1 MLATLA
7 PAVFVVLW
15 STGFVVARAI
25 APYADPNLYLLAR
38 FGGTALLFAGAA
50 LVARVRWPTGRELG
64 KHLFA
69 GALLQGVYLGAGY
82 WAVAQGLSAGAM
94 ALLGALQPLLTAAL
108 AARLFGETLSPRRW
122 AGMGLGLAGVALVL
136 APKLGVAVHAG
147 AGAAGAISSAAS
159 GGLAGSAGSHAP
171 SWVVVTVAITAVC
184 AITAGTLYQKTSLAQ
199 ADIRSASAVQNL
211 GAAIVAALLATALG
225 EHRWV
230 ASTTLWVS
238 LAWGVLMLSGVGL
251 TLLVWM
257 VRRGDAA
264 RATAL
269 LFLAP
274 PLAALEGY
282 IGFGETLL
290 PVQIAGFALALAGV
304 AIARRGDASRA
315 EPARTAA
322 GDRASC

>member
-1 MLATLA
+1 VFASLA

-82 WAVAQGLSAGAM
+82 WAVARGLSAGVM
-94 ALLGALQPLLTAAL
+94 ALLGALQPLVTAAL

-122 AGMGLGLAGVALVL
+122 AGMGLGLAGVVLVL
-136 APKLGVAVHAG
+136 APKLGASTG
-147 AGAAGAISSAAS
+147 SAAS
-159 GGLAGSAGSHAP
+159 AAAHAAAGQTP
-171 SWVVVTVAITAVC
+171 PWLVVTAALVAIC
-184 AITAGTLYQKTSLAQ
+184 AITAGTLYQKTSLSQ

-211 GAAIVAALLATALG
+211 GAAIVAAGLAAALG
-225 EHRWV
+225 EHRWIP
-230 ASTTLWVS
+230 SPTLWIS
-238 LAWGVLMLSGVGL
+238 LAWGVLMLSGAGV

-257 VRRGDAA
+257 VRRGDTA

-274 PLAALEGY
+274 PLAALESY

-290 PVQIAGFALALAGV
+290 PVQIGGFALALIGV
-304 AIARRGDASRA
+304 TIARRG
-315 EPARTAA
+315 
-322 GDRASC
+322 

>member
-1 MLATLA
+1 MPASFV

-38 FGGTALLFAGAA
+38 FGGTAALFACAA
-50 LVARVRWPTGRELG
+50 LAARVRWPKGRDLVR
-64 KHLFA
+64 HLFA
-69 GALLQGVYLGAGY
+69 GALLQGVYLGGGY
-82 WAVAQGLSAGAM
+82 WAVAQGLSAGVM
-94 ALLGALQPLLTAAL
+94 ALLGALQPLLTAAF

-122 AGMGLGLAGVALVL
+122 TGMGLGLAGVILVL
-136 APKLGVAVHAG
+136 APKLSAATKHA
-147 AGAAGAISSAAS
+147 AGAAAS
-159 GGLAGSAGSHAP
+159 PGGHAP
-171 SWVVVTVAITAVC
+171 AWLVVAVAIASVG

-199 ADIRSASAVQNL
+199 ADIRSASAVQNF
-211 GAAIVAALLATALG
+211 GAAVVAALLAVALG
-225 EHRWV
+225 EQRWI
-230 ASTTLWVS
+230 ASPTLWISV
-238 LAWGVLMLSGVGL
+238 AWGVLMLSGAGV

-274 PLAALEGY
+274 PLAALQGY

-290 PVQIAGFALALAGV
+290 PIQIAGFAVALAGV
-304 AIARRGDASRA
+304 SIARRA
-315 EPARTAA
+315 
-322 GDRASC
+322 

>member
-1 MLATLA
+1 MFATLA

-50 LVARVRWPTGRELG
+50 LVARIRWPTGGEFG

-82 WAVAQGLSAGAM
+82 WAVAQGLSAGVM
-94 ALLGALQPLLTAAL
+94 ALLGALQPLLTAVL
-108 AARLFGETLSPRRW
+108 ATRLFGETLSPRRW
-122 AGMGLGLAGVALVL
+122 AGTGLGLAGVVLVL
-136 APKLGVAVHAG
+136 APKLGAA
-147 AGAAGAISSAAS
+147 AKAAAGSAAS
-159 GGLAGSAGSHAP
+159 HSPSPAP
-171 SWVVVTVAITAVC
+171 SWLVMIVAIVAVG

-211 GAAIVAALLATALG
+211 GAALVAAVLAAALG
-225 EHRWV
+225 ERHWI
-230 ASTTLWVS
+230 ASPTLWIS
-238 LAWGVLMLSGVGL
+238 LAWGVLMLSGAGV

-274 PLAALEGY
+274 PLAALESY
-282 IGFGETLL
+282 LGFGETLL
-290 PVQIAGFALALAGV
+290 PMQIGGFALALVGV
-304 AIARRGDASRA
+304 TIARRG
-315 EPARTAA
+315 
-322 GDRASC
+322 